1 MEKQTEKQLPF
12 PVYNDNWQWFKLID
26 LFDIQ
31 GTKKQLPTDETKSG
45 PYPHVSSKATNNGVM
60 EHYDYFTEK
69 GGVLTIES
77 SCNGYCSYQKQNFST
92 HGHIIKLIP
101 KFKMDDFIALF
112 LVTVINLD
120 REYYNY
126 GRKCSMDKLRKRL
139 IKLPVQKKIDSDR
152 IYSAEGY
159 IPDWEYMHC
168 IMLVLSKQQISC
180 RNGLTARF
188 FWPKEEK

>member
-12 PVYNDNWQWFKLID
+12 PIYNDNWQWFKVLN

-69 GGVLTIES
+69 GGVLTVES
-77 SCNGYCSYQKQNFST
+77 SCNGIVHIKSKIFQRMAIST
-92 HGHIIKLIP
+92 KLIP

-139 IKLPVQKKIDSDR
+139 IKLPVQKKIDSDH